1 MATSWSHIV
10 SSPFPPEDCEEPEE
24 EEDEDGLTQA
34 ILEARSENQIPLIHG
49 KICNDNTSGRANLV
63 FYELHAY
70 NNNCYMRE
78 VLFVY
83 GLLYTK

>member
-1 MATSWSHIV
+1 MV
-10 SSPFPPEDCEEPEE
+10 S
-24 EEDEDGLTQA
+24 
-34 ILEARSENQIPLIHG
+34 

-78 VLFVY
+78 VIFVY
-83 GLLYTK
+83 SLLYTK

>member
-10 SSPFPPEDCEEPEE
+10 SSPFPPEDYEEPEE

-49 KICNDNTSGRANLV
+49 K
-63 FYELHAY
+63 
-70 NNNCYMRE
+70 
-78 VLFVY
+78 
-83 GLLYTK
+83 